1 MSQNKIPLKFF
12 ILATLAMIAAGL
24 LAGCG
29 GPAPTPPAAHVQP
42 TSANVA
48 VVPDPTAATPPTA
61 VPTPIL
67 LAPDDGCVECH
78 NDQEKLVETAKE
90 EEQAEGLSE
99 GEG

>member
-24 LAGCG
+24 LAACG
-29 GPAPTPPAAHVQP
+29 GPAPTPPAVHVQP
-42 TSANVA
+42 TSVTVA
-48 VVPDPTAATPPTA
+48 LVPDPTATAPPTA

-67 LAPDDGCVECH
+67 LAPDDGCVACH
-78 NDQEKLVETAKE
+78 NDQEKLIQTAKE
-90 EEQAEGLSE
+90 EEVKEELSE